1 MSQKFD
7 SNLKDKQ
14 LLYIGKK
21 YENTHL
27 LIVGESLYTDD
38 EHMDEFHDKD
48 ILGKIIRQNA
58 IDKEVK
64 LFKNLNRTLMGTEG
78 GYNTQAIW
86 ESVAYCEFI
95 PRILDYTDY
104 AEQPNADDFEKGKAG
119 FEKIIKILE
128 PRYCLFLG
136 VRAIDCLGGEKMKN
150 NYNHVWARKCELK
163 YDGGKVACMGIKH
176 PSSFFSWKKWSKFL
190 VSNNSSIKGVIINE
204 IRKVASVGYFVTQ
217 HPLIE
222 NNNWTWVRKENYLI
236 FRESTSYE
244 HVDFYAEFDFN
255 IMEMSYGFA
264 VKKKLEK
271 KTKKFQDG
279 IYSSFIEKFDGIEK
293 KFQYCGYNDGWL
305 LFSDGEF
312 SLSNFSQK
320 WNEIYDTLKGEMK
333 KQN

>member
-1 MSQKFD
+1 
-7 SNLKDKQ
+7 
-14 LLYIGKK
+14 
-21 YENTHL
+21 
-27 LIVGESLYTDD
+27 
-38 EHMDEFHDKD
+38 
-48 ILGKIIRQNA
+48 
-58 IDKEVK
+58 
-64 LFKNLNRTLMGTEG
+64 MGTEG

-128 PRYCLFLG
+128 PCYCLFLG

-176 PSSFFSWKKWSKFL
+176 PSSFFSWKKWSKFI
-190 VSNNSSIKGVIINE
+190 VGKKSSIAEIIE
-204 IRKVASVGYFVTQ
+204 KIRKDASADTFVTQ
-217 HPLIE
+217 HFNQKE
-222 NNNWTWVRKENYLI
+222 NWTWHFSKKYLI
-236 FRESTSYE
+236 FREPTS
-244 HVDFYAEFDFN
+244 DDNIDLYAEFDFN